1 LLLGNKIK
9 SAEAIDVGLFNQAA
23 METYGT
29 IMTLSTKEIE
39 MVVKPPT
46 KYKAGTKW
54 KGLKEGAIAYL
65 NGIKGKH
72 NIPLT
77 YIIRENKVPQVLIRC
92 INLNV
97 TA

>member
-1 LLLGNKIK
+1 LGNKIK

-54 KGLKEGAIAYL
+54 KGLKEGTLTVSRVNITYHSPTSYVRTRYL
-65 NGIKGKH
+65 K
-72 NIPLT
+72 
-77 YIIRENKVPQVLIRC
+77 C
-92 INLNV
+92 
-97 TA
+97 